1 MYLKSFIVYMYNN
14 LILLG
19 KQGSQ
24 CLICF
29 ILIIINIGWQML

>member
-1 MYLKSFIVYMYNN
+1 MYNN

-24 CLICF
+24 CHICSIF
-29 ILIIINIGWQML
+29 IIINIGWQML